1 MRRSLLPEYVER
13 YVSDEMPVQ
22 SEVALRL
29 RRETSTLPLA
39 IMQIGADQGA
49 FLALLVRAIGARRA
63 IEIGTFTGYSA
74 LMIASALPPDGLL
87 ICCDVNDEWTRIARR
102 YWHEAGLSSRIDL
115 RLAPALDTLD
125 ALIRNNGAGT
135 FDFAFIDADKSTYP
149 AYYEACL
156 TLLRSGGVAALD
168 NMLQDGAVAD
178 PDVHDAHTDTLRALN
193 AKIREDARVDACL
206 LSIGDG
212 VMVARK
218 R

>member
-1 MRRSLLPEYVER
+1 MRRSLLPEFVER

-49 FLALLVRAIGARRA
+49 FLALLVRVVGARRA

-74 LMIASALPPDGLL
+74 LMIASALPSDGLL

-102 YWHEAGLSSRIDL
+102 YWREAGLSSRIDL

-125 ALIRNNGAGT
+125 VLIRNNGAGT

-156 TLLRSGGVAALD
+156 TLLRSGGVVALD

-178 PDVHDAHTDTLRALN
+178 PNVHDAQSDTLRALN
-193 AKIREDARVDACL
+193 AKIREDVRVDACL